1 MHANKRE
8 DIKEAHAGDI
18 VAAVGLKQT
27 STGETLCDL
36 KRAILLESMDFPE
49 PVIEVAIEPKTKT
62 DRDALGQ
69 ALQKLVK
76 EDPLSGQDK
85 RGNRP
90 DPHRWNGRTA
100 S

>member
-1 MHANKRE
+1 
-8 DIKEAHAGDI
+8 
-18 VAAVGLKQT
+18 
-27 STGETLCDL
+27 
-36 KRAILLESMDFPE
+36 MDFPE

-76 EDPLSGQDK
+76 EDPSFQGQDK
-85 RGNRP
+85 RGNRT
-90 DPHRWNGRTA
+90 DTYRRNGRAA